1 MSQDLVTFLHAR
13 LDEEADLARR
23 CDGDVRG
30 EWTAHGHTVDFCQ
43 GELAGFRPAVALHVA
58 LHDPARVL
66 REVEAKRRVLARHEF
81 SPATGDPELPWD
93 NRDDCQY
100 DGEPWPCDDLLDL
113 ALPYADHPD
122 YPRHP

>member
-1 MSQDLVTFLHAR
+1 MDQDLVTFLHAR

-23 CDGDVRG
+23 CGGDGCG
-30 EWTAHGHTVDFCQ
+30 EWTVQGHTVDFCR
-43 GELAGFRPAVALHVA
+43 GELAGFHPAIALHVA

-66 REVEAKRRVLARHEF
+66 REVEAKRRVLARHAF
-81 SPATGDPELPWD
+81 SPAIGDPELPWD

-113 ALPYADHPD
+113 ALPYADHPG